1 MSSIPAIGAAGTSSR
16 IDSVSLRDFL
26 DILLAQLSA
35 QDPLKPMDSKDFMA
49 QLAQFTTLAQ
59 VQELNTRLDALL
71 STQASMQAVGLLGRN
86 VEFDAGLGPTKGEVV
101 SLSWAGSA
109 PALGVETSD
118 GRVTTVPLS
127 QVTRIHSGNP

>member
-1 MSSIPAIGAAGTSSR
+1 MSSIPAGAAGTSSR

-59 VQELNTRLDALL
+59 VQELNSRLDALL
-71 STQASMQAVGLLGRN
+71 STQASMQAVGLLGRGI
-86 VEFDAGLGPTKGEVV
+86 EFDAGQGVV
-101 SLSWAGSA
+101 RGQVISLSWSGSA
-109 PALGVETSD
+109 PALGVETID
-118 GRVTTVPLS
+118 GRVVTVPLS
-127 QVTRIHSGNP
+127 QVSTILSGNP

>member
-1 MSSIPAIGAAGTSSR
+1 M
-16 IDSVSLRDFL
+16 
-26 DILLAQLSA
+26 
-35 QDPLKPMDSKDFMA
+35 
-49 QLAQFTTLAQ
+49 
-59 VQELNTRLDALL
+59 NTRLDALL

-86 VEFDAGLGPTKGEVV
+86 VEFDAGLGPTRGEVV